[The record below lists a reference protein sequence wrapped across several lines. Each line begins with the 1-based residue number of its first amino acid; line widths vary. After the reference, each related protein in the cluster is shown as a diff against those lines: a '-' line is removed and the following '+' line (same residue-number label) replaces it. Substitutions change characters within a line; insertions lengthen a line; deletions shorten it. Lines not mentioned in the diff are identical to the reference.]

1 MTQLGPFVLLPEMCF
16 LQLPMTPSRQQV
28 AVYSED
34 FTGSSG
40 YSEDFT
46 GSSGYS
52 AEYPGRGA
60 LPEDFTE
67 VTIYI
72 DLKCIRLEAWL
83 TRADLKQDFASGG
96 LVRTF

>member
-40 YSEDFT
+40 YS
-46 GSSGYS
+46 

-60 LPEDFTE
+60 LPEDFSE
-67 VTIYI
+67 VTI

-83 TRADLKQDFASGG
+83 MTRADDLEAG
-96 LVRTF
+96 RTSRVAV

>member
-16 LQLPMTPSRQQV
+16 LQLPMTPSPQQV
-28 AVYSED
+28 AV
-34 FTGSSG
+34 

-83 TRADLKQDFASGG
+83 TRADLEAG
-96 LVRTF
+96 RTSRVAVYSS